1 MGTSGASSSTG
12 LWVHPTY
19 EVGYLTGLIMN
30 RRLLL
35 PVGPRAAVLAGLALA
50 FLAACGGPPPEPPLS
65 TIPSAGMAGQRMLVL
80 PVQRPGDYEAEADDE
95 LAYALQARD
104 GTENWVFPDEARR
117 TLARSP
123 GLDASVDGLPVD
135 MFLRADVERVGD
147 PLYGMLRRVT
157 AVTGSNRVLIP
168 VGISYR
174 EAEPD
179 REPPIE
185 EPAVEV
191 LAAVVD
197 VVSGRVVW
205 LDVTRGEVEDRNDP
219 AGLPRA
225 MEALAA
231 SLLPAG

>member
-1 MGTSGASSSTG
+1 
-12 LWVHPTY
+12 
-19 EVGYLTGLIMN
+19 MN
-30 RRLLL
+30 RPLRLSAALL
-35 PVGPRAAVLAGLALA
+35 GAVLL
-50 FLAACGGPPPEPPLS
+50 LAACGGATEEAPLS

-80 PVQRPGDYEAEADDE
+80 PVQRPGDYAADAENE
-95 LAYALQARD
+95 LVYALQARE
-104 GTENWVFPDEARR
+104 GSEGWVFPDEARR

-123 GLDASVDGLPVD
+123 GLDAPLDALPVD
-135 MFLRADVERVGD
+135 VFLRAEVERVGD
-147 PLYGMLRRVT
+147 PLYGMFRRAT
-157 AVTGSNRVLIP
+157 AVTGTNRVLIP
-168 VGISYR
+168 VGISFR

-179 REPPIE
+179 REPPLE

-205 LDVTRGEVEDRNDP
+205 LNVVRGEATGPDDP

-225 MEALAA
+225 MEALAV